1 MMSDNVDKIKTMLT
15 EEKWTRSTIANYTI
29 TSFQDLD
36 TFLASVDKDD
46 EHEIKQIC
54 DEHLAHT
61 KNSIMALYISGALS
75 IARHPLDDSSLLQL
89 VELFEEN
96 KKWNIVEF
104 LCQKILAGN
113 ESRYAL
119 RALAECYFATGR
131 ENDKYA
137 VWERLVKVDYE
148 EVDVVK
154 AIAEWYEAKEDMDEA
169 LFYYKRA
176 MLRYINAKDFTSI
189 QNLWAKFLGMIGD
202 EFGYL
207 MGLVDRVAS
216 KLGEEKAIVL
226 LTDLYD
232 TCGKNIDRRITV
244 LKRILDLDQHN
255 IQARE
260 TLVDCYR
267 EKYKD
272 HSRLAACIDKSGLT
286 QSYRDVHTAV
296 EVFEKNIA
304 FDKGTFVYHK
314 SWGIGRIRE
323 IGNEKVVI
331 DFASK
336 RGHEMSMEMAFNSL
350 QVLPKTHIWVLKSAV
365 PHDKLANKIKND
377 IPWALR
383 TLISSNGDSASFKAM
398 KAEMVPSILTAT
410 EWTQWTPLARKE
422 LMSNPLFDIS
432 STDADTFTVRTT
444 PISYEEKQLNIF
456 KAEKNFYEKIRLLRE
471 FISSKGDL
479 ESDSF
484 IEMVRYFND
493 QLASLD
499 KSGDITIS
507 SYMLINDLRTGKY
520 HLSFIQPSRDV
531 TFADLYYK
539 LTDKVAAFKAIKDS
553 ELNKAFID
561 GVVEADPE
569 NWQNVLLKLFPH
581 YLTSY
586 IPETFREQGK
596 GKIVL
601 QILKDSADGY
611 KEDPEMFLYLVRA
624 YGQKQWD
631 KAGVPYEKLLLTEL
645 QLLDYTFRCIE
656 NGKAVS
662 ENRKYSKLL
671 MTMLFDEKAVM
682 KYINAGDETAAGK
695 VYSLIEDMVGLDMG
709 QKIEVKH
716 QISEKFPGLFK
727 EEERVDRNSLIP
739 TGLLCTQISL
749 DAKKKELVHIMNV
762 ELPEVAKEIGT
773 AREMG
778 DLRENSE
785 YKYGKEKQGLLNT
798 QMRKLSE
805 ELDRAQVIT
814 PDMVDSSKISFGTN
828 VLLRNNLDD
837 TDITY
842 RIMGPWESDPS
853 NNVISFL
860 APLGTK
866 LLNHGVGDTV
876 KFEINEQQYDFTV
889 KAIEALT
896 W

>member
-1 MMSDNVDKIKTMLT
+1 MSDNVDKIRTMLT

-29 TSFQDLD
+29 TSFQELD
-36 TFLASVDKDD
+36 EFLMTVDKDD

-54 DEHLAHT
+54 DDHLAHT
-61 KNSIMALYISGALS
+61 KNSIMALYISGVLS

-104 LCQKILAGN
+104 LCQKILTNN

-119 RALAECYFATGR
+119 RALAECYAATGK
-131 ENDKYA
+131 ENEKYS

-148 EVDVVK
+148 EVDIVK
-154 AIAEWYEAKEDMDEA
+154 AIAEWYEKNGDIENA

-176 MLRYINAKDFTSI
+176 ILRYLNAKDFSAI
-189 QNLWAKFLGMIGD
+189 QTLWSKFLTLIGD
-202 EFGYL
+202 DFGYL

-216 KLGEEKAIVL
+216 KLGDDKAVVL
-226 LTDLYD
+226 LIDLYD
-232 TCGKNIDRRITV
+232 TSGDDMERKITV
-244 LKRILDLDQHN
+244 LKRVLEFNPQDLK
-255 IQARE
+255 ARE
-260 TLVDCYR
+260 ALVACYQ
-267 EKYKD
+267 EKYNE
-272 HSRLAACIDKSGLT
+272 HSRLTACIEKSGLL
-286 QSYRDVHTAV
+286 QNYRDVHTAID
-296 EVFEKNIA
+296 VFEKNIA
-304 FDKGTFVYHK
+304 FDKRTFVFHK

-323 IGNEKVVI
+323 IANEKVMI
-331 DFASK
+331 DFATK
-336 RGHEMSMEMAFNSL
+336 RGHEMSMDMAFNSL
-350 QVLPKTHIWVLKSAV
+350 QVLPKSHIWVLKSAV
-365 PHDKLANKIKND
+365 PKEKLAHKIKTD

-383 TLISSNGDSASFKAM
+383 TLISSNGDGASFKAM
-398 KAEMVPSILTAT
+398 KAEVVPSILTQS

-432 STDADTFTVRTT
+432 STEADTYIVRTT

-456 KAEKNFYEKIRLLRE
+456 KAEKNFYEKVRLLRE
-471 FISSKGDL
+471 FIASKGDL

-493 QLASLD
+493 QMASAD
-499 KSGDITIS
+499 RSGDIVIS
-507 SYMLINDLRTGKY
+507 SYMLINELRNGKY
-520 HLSFIQPSRDV
+520 HLSFIQPSTDV
-531 TFADLYYK
+531 TFADLYRN
-539 LTDKVAAFKAIKDS
+539 LPDKVATFKAIKDS
-553 ELNKAFID
+553 ELNKTFID
-561 GVVEADPE
+561 GVVDVDPE
-569 NWQNVLLKLFPH
+569 NWQTVLLKLFPH

-596 GKIVL
+596 SKVL
-601 QILKDSADGY
+601 LQLLKDSADSY
-611 KEDPEMFLYLVRA
+611 KEDPETFLYLVRA
-624 YGQKQWD
+624 YNQKQWD
-631 KAGVPYEKLLLTEL
+631 KAGVSYEKLLLTEL
-645 QLLDYTFRCIE
+645 QLLDYAFRCIE

-662 ENRKYSKLL
+662 ENRKYTKLL
-671 MTMLFDEKAVM
+671 MTLLFDEKAVT
-682 KYINAGDETAAGK
+682 KYINAGDEAAAQK

-716 QISEKFPGLFK
+716 QIIEKFPALFK
-727 EEERVDRNSLIP
+727 EEERVDRNNLIP
-739 TGLLCTQISL
+739 TGLLCTQASL
-749 DAKKKELVHIMNV
+749 DAKKKELDHIMNV

-814 PDMVDSSKISFGTN
+814 PEMVDASKIGFGTK
-828 VLLRNNLDD
+828 VQLKNNLDD
-837 TDITY
+837 TEITY
-842 RIMGPWESDPS
+842 RIMGPWESNPS
-853 NNVISFL
+853 QNIISFL
-860 APLGTK
+860 APLGTR
-866 LLNHGVGDTV
+866 LLNHVPGDTV
-876 KFEINEQQYDFTV
+876 KFTINEQQYDFTV
-889 KAIEALT
+889 LSVEALT

>member
-1 MMSDNVDKIKTMLT
+1 MSDNVDKIKTMLT

-29 TSFQDLD
+29 TSFHELD
-36 TFLASVDKDD
+36 DFLATIDKDE
-46 EHEIKQIC
+46 EHEIKQVC
-54 DEHLAHT
+54 DEHLSHT
-61 KNSIMALYISGALS
+61 KNSIIAMYISGTLS

-104 LCQKILAGN
+104 LCQKILKSN

-119 RALAECYFATGR
+119 RALAECYQAIGH
-131 ENDKYA
+131 EDDKYA

-148 EVDVVK
+148 EVDIVK
-154 AIAEWYEAKEDMDEA
+154 AIAEHYEENGNTENA

-176 MLRYINAKDFTSI
+176 MLRYINAKDFSAV
-189 QNLWAKFLGMIGD
+189 QNLWAKFLEMIRD

-207 MGLVDRVAS
+207 MGIVDRVAN
-216 KLGEEKAIVL
+216 KLGEDKAITL
-226 LTDLYD
+226 LSDLYQTCDGD
-232 TCGKNIDRRITV
+232 TDRQIAV
-244 LKRILDLDQHN
+244 LKRILELDQYDLK
-255 IQARE
+255 ARE
-260 TLVDCYR
+260 ALVECYR
-267 EKYKD
+267 QKYKD
-272 HSRLAACIDKSGLT
+272 HSRLSVCIDKSGLT
-286 QSYRDVHTAV
+286 QSYRDVQTAI

-304 FDKGTFVYHK
+304 FDKGTFVFHK

-365 PHDKLANKIKND
+365 PREKLASKIKND

-383 TLISSNGDSASFKAM
+383 TLISSNGDSASFKTM
-398 KAEMVPSILTAT
+398 KAEIVPSILTAS

-432 STDADTFTVRTT
+432 TTDADTFTVRTT

-456 KAEKNFYEKIRLLRE
+456 KSEKNFYEKVRLLRE

-484 IEMVRYFND
+484 IEMVKYFND
-493 QLASLD
+493 QLASQD
-499 KSGDITIS
+499 KPGDITIS
-507 SYMLINDLRTGKY
+507 SYLLINDLRTGKY

-531 TFADLYYK
+531 TFTDLYDK
-539 LTDKVAAFKAIKDS
+539 LTDKVATFKAIKDS

-569 NWQNVLLKLFPH
+569 NWQSVLLKLFPH

-596 GKIVL
+596 AKVVL
-601 QILKDSADGY
+601 QILKDSADTY

-624 YGQKQWD
+624 YNQKQWD
-631 KAGVPYEKLLLTEL
+631 KAGVSYERLLLIEL
-645 QLLDYTFRCIE
+645 QLLDYAFRCIE

-662 ENRKYSKLL
+662 ENRKYTKQL
-671 MTMLFDEKAVM
+671 MTMLFEEKAVM
-682 KYINAGDETAAGK
+682 KYINAGDEAAARK

-716 QISEKFPGLFK
+716 LISEKFPGLFK
-727 EEERVDRNSLIP
+727 EEERVDRNTLIP
-739 TGLLCTQISL
+739 TGLLCTQASL
-749 DAKKKELVHIMNV
+749 DAKKRELDHIMNV

-805 ELDRAQVIT
+805 EMDRAQVIT
-814 PDMVDSSKISFGTN
+814 PDMVDASKISFGTKI
-828 VLLRNNLDD
+828 LLHNNIDD
-837 TDITY
+837 VDITY

-853 NNVISFL
+853 NNIISFL

-866 LLNHGVGDTV
+866 LLNHAVGDTV

-889 KAIEALT
+889 QAIEALT

>member
-1 MMSDNVDKIKTMLT
+1 MSDNVDKIKTMLT

-29 TSFQDLD
+29 TSFQELD
-36 TFLASVDKDD
+36 EFLASVDKDE

-75 IARHPLDDSSLLQL
+75 IERHPLDDSSLLQL

-104 LCQKILAGN
+104 LCLKILSNN

-119 RALAECYFATGR
+119 RALAECYSATGR
-131 ENDKYA
+131 EDDKYA

-148 EVDVVK
+148 EVVVVK
-154 AIAEWYEAKEDMDEA
+154 AIAEWYEAKGDIENA
-169 LFYYKRA
+169 LFYYKRG
-176 MLRYINAKDFTSI
+176 MLRYINAKDFSAV
-189 QNLWAKFLGMIGD
+189 QNLWTKFLGMIGD

-207 MGLVDRVAS
+207 MGIVDRVAN
-216 KLGEEKAIVL
+216 KMGEEKAISL
-226 LTDLYD
+226 LANLYD
-232 TCGKNIDRRITV
+232 TCGTDIDRQITV
-244 LKRILDLDQHN
+244 LKRILELDQHDLR
-255 IQARE
+255 ARE

-272 HSRLAACIDKSGLT
+272 HSRLSACIDKSGLT
-286 QSYRDVHTAV
+286 QNYRDIHTAI

-304 FDKGTFVYHK
+304 FDKGTFVFHK

-365 PHDKLANKIKND
+365 PREKLANKIKTD

-383 TLISSNGDSASFKAM
+383 TLISSNGDSASFKTM
-398 KAEMVPSILTAT
+398 KAEIVPSILTAT
-410 EWTQWTPLARKE
+410 EWTQWTPVARKE
-422 LMSNPLFDIS
+422 LMNNPLFDIS
-432 STDADTFTVRTT
+432 SNDADTFTVRTT

-456 KAEKNFYEKIRLLRE
+456 KAEKNFYEKVRLLRE
-471 FISSKGDL
+471 FITSKGDL

-484 IEMVRYFND
+484 IEMVKYFND
-493 QLASLD
+493 QLASQD
-499 KSGDITIS
+499 KAGDITIS

-520 HLSFIQPSRDV
+520 RLSFIQPSRAV
-531 TFADLYYK
+531 SFQELYNR
-539 LTDKVAAFKAIKDS
+539 LTDKVATFKAIKDS

-561 GVVEADPE
+561 GVVEADE
-569 NWQNVLLKLFPH
+569 NWQAVLLKLFPH

-596 GKIVL
+596 AKVVL
-601 QILKDSADGY
+601 QILKDSAEGY
-611 KEDPEMFLYLVRA
+611 KEDPEMFLYLVRS
-624 YGQKQWD
+624 YNQKQWD
-631 KAGVPYEKLLLTEL
+631 KAGVSYEKLLLTEL
-645 QLLDYTFRCIE
+645 QLLDYAFRCIE

-662 ENRKYSKLL
+662 ENRKYTKLL
-671 MTMLFDEKAVM
+671 MTLLFEEKSVM
-682 KYINAGDETAAGK
+682 KYINAGDDAAAKK

-716 QISEKFPGLFK
+716 MIGEKFPGIFK

-739 TGLLCTQISL
+739 TGLLCTQASL
-749 DAKKKELVHIMNV
+749 DAKKRELDHIMNV

-805 ELDRAQVIT
+805 EMDRAQVIT
-814 PDMVDSSKISFGTN
+814 PDMVDPSRISFGTK
-828 VLLRNNLDD
+828 VLLHNNIDD
-837 TDITY
+837 VDVTY

-853 NNVISFL
+853 NNIISFL

-866 LLNHGVGDTV
+866 LLNHVEGDTV
-876 KFEINEQQYDFTV
+876 KFDINEQQYDFTV
-889 KAIEALT
+889 MAIEGLT